1 MKGIAIERWSFDHTA
16 LIENWLEE
24 CSGPTTKE
32 TWFVDQDYDLLTLIL
47 SDELYVMYKLKY
59 ETV

>member
-1 MKGIAIERWSFDHTA
+1 MKGIAIERWSSKRDM
-16 LIENWLEE
+16 EVNNWLRE
-24 CSGPTTKE
+24 CAGNPTKD
-32 TWFVDQDYDLLTLIL
+32 TWFIDYDYDLITLIL